1 MYPSLKKR
9 SGCIM
14 QEKEKKAPKKS
25 LEERLKMIVSS
36 PALARRFDVDDRG
49 IVYSNGATR
58 LEAERTYGRRG

>member
-1 MYPSLKKR
+1 
-9 SGCIM
+9 M

-36 PALARRFDVDDRG
+36 PALSRRFDVDDRG
-49 IVYSNGATR
+49 IVYSNGANR